1 MGHVELGFYFIPILL
16 LLSAVVAYI
25 ADKLGKKAGKKRL
38 SIFGLRPKHTAI
50 FMSVSSGILIAAIT
64 IVVMLSLSQN
74 ARVALFG
81 LQNLKEEISTL
92 SKEKDSLIK
101 EKNSLLEEYNKSS
114 GELNN
119 LKLDLNDVNKE
130 KQKLILD
137 TIKLKNENSLALS
150 HVKEMEY
157 QKSLLDEKITSLNSE
172 KEGLLNDIS
181 SSQALLDKLKTSIQ
195 SLRTGKLQFE
205 AHQIIAQTIIQGGD
219 KSVCESELNDFI
231 QKTNSILINDLG
243 LEGVDN
249 VIFIPKQ
256 NVLDSIDMMAR
267 NNMQFAVRILSE
279 GNVVVGEKH
288 ILASI
293 QVFEN
298 NLVFR
303 KGDTIVSTDIDSN
316 LDSNLLLAKLGL
328 LLQETNHIAKLR
340 GLVPDPLTGNVGNV
354 SYPVLYNAIRNI
366 KNLSYQGKVKV
377 SILAAEDT
385 YAIGPLHI
393 LIMVN

>member
-50 FMSVSSGILIAAIT
+50 FMSVSSGILIATIT

-92 SKEKDSLIK
+92 SKEKDNLVK
-101 EKNSLLEEYNKSS
+101 EKNNLQVEYNKSLS
-114 GELNN
+114 ELNN

-137 TIKLKNENSLALS
+137 TIKLKNENNLALS
-150 HVKEMEY
+150 HVKEMEF
-157 QKSLLDEKITSLNSE
+157 QKSLLDEKIISLNSE

-205 AHQIIAQTIIQGGD
+205 AHQIIAQTTIQGGD
-219 KSVCESELNDFI
+219 KAVCESELNNFI
-231 QKTNSILINDLG
+231 QKTNSILINELG
-243 LEGVDN
+243 LEGVDT

-256 NVLDSIDMMAR
+256 TVFDSINMMSR

-288 ILASI
+288 ILASL

-303 KGDTIVSTDIDSN
+303 KEDTIVSTEIDPN

-340 GLVPDPLTGNVGNV
+340 GLVPDPLTGTVGNV

-366 KNLSYQGKVKV
+366 KNLSYQGKVKI

-393 LIMVN
+393 QIMVN

>member
-101 EKNSLLEEYNKSS
+101 EKNSLLEEYNKNS

-231 QKTNSILINDLG
+231 QKTNSILINELG
-243 LEGVDN
+243 LEGVNN

>member
-92 SKEKDSLIK
+92 SKEKDNLIK
-101 EKNSLLEEYNKSS
+101 EKNSLLAEYNKSLS
-114 GELNN
+114 ELNN
-119 LKLDLNDVNKE
+119 LKFDLNDVNKE
-130 KQKLILD
+130 KQKLVLD
-137 TIKLKNENSLALS
+137 TMKLKNENNLALS

-157 QKSLLDEKITSLNSE
+157 QKSLLDEKIMSLNSE

-219 KSVCESELNDFI
+219 KTVCESELSDFI
-231 QKTNSILINDLG
+231 QKTNSFLINELG
-243 LEGVDN
+243 LQGVDN
-249 VIFIPKQ
+249 VIYIPKQ
-256 NVLDSIDMMAR
+256 DVLDSIDTMAR

-288 ILASI
+288 ILATI

-303 KGDTIVSTDIDSN
+303 KGDTIVSTDIDPN

-340 GLVPDPLTGNVGNV
+340 GLVPDPLTGTVGNV

-393 LIMVN
+393 QIMVN

>member
-50 FMSVSSGILIAAIT
+50 FMSISSGILIAAIT

-92 SKEKDSLIK
+92 SKEKDNLIN
-101 EKNSLLEEYNKSS
+101 EKNSLQEEYNKSS

-119 LKLDLNDVNKE
+119 LKLDLNNVNKE

-137 TIKLKNENSLALS
+137 TIKLKNENNLALS

-157 QKSLLDEKITSLNSE
+157 QKSLLDEKIISLNSE
-172 KEGLLNDIS
+172 KEGLLTDIS

-205 AHQIIAQTIIQGGD
+205 AHQVIAQTIIQGGD
-219 KSVCESELNDFI
+219 KTVCENELNDFI

-243 LEGVDN
+243 LEGVDT

-256 NVLDSIDMMAR
+256 NVFDSIDMMAR

-288 ILASI
+288 ILASL

-303 KGDTIVSTDIDSN
+303 KEDTIVSTEIDPN

-340 GLVPDPLTGNVGNV
+340 GLMPDPLTGTVGNV

-366 KNLSYQGKVKV
+366 KNLAYQGKVKI

-393 LIMVN
+393 QIMVN

>member
-231 QKTNSILINDLG
+231 QKTNSILINELG
-243 LEGVDN
+243 LEGVNN

>member
-50 FMSVSSGILIAAIT
+50 FMSVSSGILIASIT

-92 SKEKDSLIK
+92 SKEKDNLIN
-101 EKNSLLEEYNKSS
+101 EKNSLQEEYNKSS

-119 LKLDLNDVNKE
+119 LKLDLNNVNKE

-137 TIKLKNENSLALS
+137 TIKLKNENNLALS

-157 QKSLLDEKITSLNSE
+157 QKSLLDEKIISLNSE
-172 KEGLLNDIS
+172 KEGLLTDIN

-205 AHQIIAQTIIQGGD
+205 AHQVIAQTIIQGGD
-219 KSVCESELNDFI
+219 KTVCENELNDFI
-231 QKTNSILINDLG
+231 RKTNSILINDLG
-243 LEGVDN
+243 LEGVDT

-288 ILASI
+288 ILASL

-303 KGDTIVSTDIDSN
+303 KEDTIVSTEIDPN

-340 GLVPDPLTGNVGNV
+340 GLMPDPLTGTVGNV

-366 KNLSYQGKVKV
+366 KNLAYQGKVKV

-393 LIMVN
+393 QIMVN

>member
-1 MGHVELGFYFIPILL
+1 
-16 LLSAVVAYI
+16 
-25 ADKLGKKAGKKRL
+25 
-38 SIFGLRPKHTAI
+38 
-50 FMSVSSGILIAAIT
+50 
-64 IVVMLSLSQN
+64 MLSLSQN

-249 VIFIPKQ
+249 VVFIPKQ

>member
-231 QKTNSILINDLG
+231 QKTNSILINELG
-243 LEGVDN
+243 LEGVNN

-303 KGDTIVSTDIDSN
+303 KGDTIVFTDIDSN

>member
-137 TIKLKNENSLALS
+137 TIKLKNENNLALS

-366 KNLSYQGKVKV
+366 KNLSYQGKVKI

>member
-1 MGHVELGFYFIPILL
+1 VGHLEFGFYFIPIILI
-16 LLSAVVAYI
+16 LSAVVAYI

-38 SIFGLRPKHTAI
+38 SIFGLRPKYTAT

-64 IVVMLSLSQN
+64 IVIMLSLSQN
-74 ARVALFG
+74 ARIALFG
-81 LQNLKEEISTL
+81 LQSLKEEISALT
-92 SKEKDSLIK
+92 KERNNLAQ
-101 EKNSLLEEYNKSS
+101 EKNRLLEEYSKSS
-114 GELNN
+114 VELKNLKFDLNN
-119 LKLDLNDVNKE
+119 VNKE

-137 TIKLKNENSLALS
+137 TINLKKENQLALS
-150 HVKEMEY
+150 HIKEMEY
-157 QKSLLDEKITSLNSE
+157 QKSLLDEKIASLNSE
-172 KEGLLNDIS
+172 KESLLNDIS
-181 SSQALLDKLKTSIQ
+181 SSRALLDKLKTSIQ

-219 KSVCESELNDFI
+219 RSVCEGELNDFI
-231 QKTNSILINDLG
+231 QRTNAILANELG
-243 LEGVDN
+243 LGSTETVL
-249 VIFIPKQ
+249 VIPKQ
-256 NVLDSIDMMAR
+256 NMLDSINTMAR
-267 NNMQFAVRILSE
+267 NDIQFAVRILSE

-288 ILASI
+288 ILASL

-298 NLVFR
+298 TLVFR
-303 KGDTIVSTDIDSN
+303 KDETIVSTELDPN

-328 LLQETNHIAKLR
+328 LLQETNHVAKLR
-340 GLVPDPLTGNVGNV
+340 GIVPDPLTGTVGNV

-393 LIMVN
+393 RIVVD